1 MFWVIASVALF
12 AAALV
17 TFLPLLR
24 GKTLWQPAALALI
37 FLLPAAGLW
46 IYNEVGTPEAI
57 GLPAALPAA
66 ASHPSMADA
75 AGESDIDTMIDGLR
89 SKLTQTPEDLDGWM
103 LLARTLK
110 TMQRYSEA
118 LDALLVAHGI
128 DPENPEVM
136 VELAEARIFASA
148 DGKFDADS
156 IAMLERALE
165 LDPTQQKGLWLLGIA
180 AAQAGDL
187 EGAVDRWET
196 LLAQLEPGSPVAQSV
211 LTQLNEANTR
221 LGRPTQPMAE
231 PVAEPMAEPVAAAE
245 AASPVAQESV
255 VPEPIPEGSWRG
267 TPVRIAAAESARA
280 SIPTG
285 AVLFV
290 VVRTV
295 GPAVGP
301 PLGVRRVI
309 DPILPLDIT
318 ISDGDSML
326 QERKISLETEVQ
338 LQARIS
344 LSGSPAAASG
354 DWQSAPV
361 VVPLSAGDTVELIL
375 DQQVE

>member
-46 IYNEVGTPEAI
+46 IYNVVGTPEAI
-57 GLPAALPAA
+57 GLPAAVPAA
-66 ASHPSMADA
+66 ASHPSVADA
-75 AGESDIDTMIDGLR
+75 ASESDIDTMIGGLR
-89 SKLTQTPEDLDGWM
+89 SRLTQTPEDLDGWM

-110 TMQRYSEA
+110 TTQRYSEA

-128 DPENPEVM
+128 DPENPDVM
-136 VELAEARIFASA
+136 VELAEARIFVSA
-148 DGKFDADS
+148 DGKIDADS
-156 IAMLERALE
+156 IAMLERAVE
-165 LDPTQQKGLWLLGIA
+165 LDPAQQKGLWLLGIA

-187 EGAVDRWET
+187 EGAVNRWET

-211 LTQLNEANTR
+211 QTQLNEANTR
-221 LGRPTQPMAE
+221 LGRPT
-231 PVAEPMAEPVAAAE
+231 EPMAEPMATASPEAAPPVAPESVAPEPVTDGSWHGTPVRVAAAE
-245 AASPVAQESV
+245 
-255 VPEPIPEGSWRG
+255 
-267 TPVRIAAAESARA
+267 TARA

-290 VVRTV
+290 VIRTV

-326 QERKISLETEVQ
+326 QERKISLESEVH